1 MGYAGAA
8 MGAAAGA
15 KKKKQAQQQQQMAA
29 QPGMPDL
36 MRDLGGAGFGPQATT
51 APAGGFYSSPWGG
64 PGYGGGLMNH
74 LGQAFRSMGIGWMG
88 GGNQ

>member
-1 MGYAGAA
+1 MDYAGQAL
-8 MGAAAGA
+8 GAAVGG
-15 KKKKQAQQQQQMAA
+15 KKKKQAQQQQQMMT

-36 MRDLGGAGFGPQATT
+36 MRDLGGAGFGPQATN
-51 APAGGFYSSPWGG
+51 PQAGGFYSSPWGG

-74 LGQAFRSMGIGWMG
+74 LGQAFHAMGIGFMG